1 MNVRLGTR
9 GSRLALVQCEQVAA
23 ALRAHGARVEIVVI
37 RTSGDRL
44 AQVALADFGG
54 KALFVKEIE
63 EALLAG
69 QVDVGVHSLKDMPA
83 ALPADL
89 VLAAF
94 PPREDPGD
102 VLLTRGPGGWDGLP
116 RGARVGTSSLRRRAL
131 VLARRPDL
139 RPEPIR
145 GNVET
150 RIEKLGAGA
159 CDATI
164 LAAAGLRRL
173 GLAPPHLTV
182 LPVEEFVPAVGQGIL
197 AVEAREADREM
208 LELLLRLDD
217 TRSRSEAVAER
228 TFLERLGA
236 DCHTPVAGHAHH
248 DGSALTLTGIV
259 ASLDGVTVLRCQAT
273 GGPREAEQ
281 IGARVAG
288 DLLAKGA
295 KAAELLEAAGARV
308 LLVPTIA
315 IEPPDSWAPLDAA
328 LADDFAWAIFTSV
341 NGVTMVRRRVAA
353 IGQGRALLE
362 RARLAAIGPATA
374 AALAE
379 WGLRPAVV
387 PDEYVAEALVERL
400 RPLIAPGERVLLP
413 RAAETRDLLVREL
426 SALGAVVTEVPAYR
440 TRSATEQAPGLREAL
455 AEGRVDVVTFTSS
468 STVRSFCALFGPAE
482 LPRLMAGVTVACIGP
497 ITRATAQGRG
507 LEPRI
512 VPEDYTIPGLARA
525 IVAHFE
531 PARS

>member
-23 ALRAHGARVEIVVI
+23 ALRAHGARVEVVVI

-63 EALLAG
+63 EALLAS

-83 ALPADL
+83 ALPAGL

-94 PPREDPGD
+94 PAREDPAD

-116 RGARVGTSSLRRRAL
+116 RGARVGTSSLRRQAL

-173 GLAPPHLTV
+173 GLAPPHLTA

-197 AVEAREADREM
+197 AVEAREADREV
-208 LELLLRLDD
+208 LELLRRLDD

-228 TFLERLGA
+228 AFLERLGA
-236 DCHTPVAGHAHH
+236 DCHTPVAGHARH

-259 ASLDGVTVLRCQAT
+259 ASLDGGTVLRSQAT
-273 GGPREAEQ
+273 GGPRQAEQ
-281 IGARVAG
+281 LGASVAG
-288 DLLAKGA
+288 ELLAKGA
-295 KAAELLEAAGARV
+295 KAL
-308 LLVPTIA
+308 
-315 IEPPDSWAPLDAA
+315 LDA
-328 LADDFAWAIFTSV
+328 S
-341 NGVTMVRRRVAA
+341 
-353 IGQGRALLE
+353 
-362 RARLAAIGPATA
+362 
-374 AALAE
+374 
-379 WGLRPAVV
+379 
-387 PDEYVAEALVERL
+387 
-400 RPLIAPGERVLLP
+400 
-413 RAAETRDLLVREL
+413 
-426 SALGAVVTEVPAYR
+426 
-440 TRSATEQAPGLREAL
+440 
-455 AEGRVDVVTFTSS
+455 
-468 STVRSFCALFGPAE
+468 
-482 LPRLMAGVTVACIGP
+482 
-497 ITRATAQGRG
+497 RG
-507 LEPRI
+507 
-512 VPEDYTIPGLARA
+512 
-525 IVAHFE
+525 
-531 PARS
+531 

>member
-23 ALRAHGARVEIVVI
+23 ALRAHGARVEVVVI

-63 EALLAG
+63 EALLAS

-83 ALPADL
+83 ALPAGL

-94 PPREDPGD
+94 PAREDPAD

-173 GLAPPHLTV
+173 GLAPPHLTA

-197 AVEAREADREM
+197 AVEAREADREV
-208 LELLLRLDD
+208 LELLRRLDD

-228 TFLERLGA
+228 AFLERLGA
-236 DCHTPVAGHAHH
+236 DCHTPVAGHARH
-248 DGSALTLTGIV
+248 DGSALTLTGVV
-259 ASLDGVTVLRCQAT
+259 ASLDGLTVVRSQAT
-273 GGPREAEQ
+273 GEPRKAEQ
-281 IGARVAG
+281 LGASVAG
-288 DLLAKGA
+288 ELLAKGA
-295 KAAELLEAAGARV
+295 KAL
-308 LLVPTIA
+308 
-315 IEPPDSWAPLDAA
+315 LDA
-328 LADDFAWAIFTSV
+328 S
-341 NGVTMVRRRVAA
+341 
-353 IGQGRALLE
+353 
-362 RARLAAIGPATA
+362 
-374 AALAE
+374 
-379 WGLRPAVV
+379 
-387 PDEYVAEALVERL
+387 
-400 RPLIAPGERVLLP
+400 
-413 RAAETRDLLVREL
+413 
-426 SALGAVVTEVPAYR
+426 
-440 TRSATEQAPGLREAL
+440 
-455 AEGRVDVVTFTSS
+455 
-468 STVRSFCALFGPAE
+468 
-482 LPRLMAGVTVACIGP
+482 
-497 ITRATAQGRG
+497 RG
-507 LEPRI
+507 
-512 VPEDYTIPGLARA
+512 
-525 IVAHFE
+525 
-531 PARS
+531 